1 MEMCVS
7 TTAVLLYYAKTVLKY
22 FKNHI
27 IKWLWLHAGPEINA
41 NIRVAQMVPPIECD
55 LGYRIRTLNLT
66 VTLSLTLK

>member
-27 IKWLWLHAGPEINA
+27 IKWLWLRAGPEINA

-55 LGYRIRTLNLT
+55 
-66 VTLSLTLK
+66 